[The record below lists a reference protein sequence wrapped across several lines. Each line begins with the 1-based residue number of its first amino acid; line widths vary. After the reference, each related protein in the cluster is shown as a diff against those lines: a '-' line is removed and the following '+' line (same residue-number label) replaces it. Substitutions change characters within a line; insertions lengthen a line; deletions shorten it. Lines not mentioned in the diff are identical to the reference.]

1 MVQVPLYGGDNVSQ
15 VKLTPD
21 NQARIN
27 LNVNADMF
35 GASVGRGLQNLGAGI
50 RAVSDGMKQ
59 VQDEMDKAAA
69 RKASAEFD
77 RDMQRFMLDPDTGLL
92 NTQGMNAADA
102 AKRAEK
108 YAEETAKKFSATLAP
123 GPARDMF
130 MEAATKSGYDNT
142 ALAMRHEAKEK
153 KSVIDQSF
161 VSVVD
166 TAGENAVAYVGD
178 DRKVGEEIG
187 KGLNAIDERARLNGW
202 DAATT
207 ANLKQQFTSDTQK
220 KIIYSLAMKDPIAA
234 NAYYEKN
241 KDQITGPMRTEIEAA
256 LREPMAAK
264 QAAEDAANY
273 FRGVRPAQ
281 KSGNAVENVGQ
292 QAVPSGNPAVTD
304 GTQQPAAPS
313 PAGPVAGAS
322 DIPPEGI
329 ALLNTIAGVE
339 SPGYNVMYTGRRF
352 SSYAQ
357 HPNVRIPI
365 RSGVNQGK
373 YSTAAGRYQFIKS
386 TWDEAAKAL
395 GLTDFSPANQ
405 DKAAWWL
412 AQRDYRARTGRDL
425 GEDLRAGNYSMV
437 RKNLAATWEG
447 LQFDTDAKF
456 SGRMQKSGGAL
467 PSGNLTVMQDPIAG
481 INDYIMSLPEER
493 REPARKA
500 IMANIEAMNKQRDM
514 IQDQAKQGV
523 WEVVNRGGSVD
534 SIPIE
539 IRDAAGLETVSA
551 ARRYLEQQ
559 GEIKTD
565 QELKYNLDQMRG
577 EDPDEFARQDLRDFQ
592 DRLSKEDFA
601 ELSKAQ
607 SAIKGDNREARE
619 KELDIIAAQR
629 QTETQLEAAGIM
641 KPLPS
646 AGEEARKE
654 YAQRVNTFNAE
665 LAAEMRR
672 FQQINGKPPSQLDIQ
687 QITSKLL
694 MPIVMKQAGALGGM
708 FGDNKVEGFA
718 FERNTGQFRGQTTMP
733 DYEQIL
739 TQMEP
744 SMQAA
749 IVADLRKDLGRE
761 PTEDEIA
768 KRYVY
773 LVSIFNTVD
782 TKSPKDQ
789 VR

>member
-102 AKRAEK
+102 SKRAEK

-130 MEAATKSGYDNT
+130 MEAATKSGYDNA

-241 KDQITGPMRTEIEAA
+241 KDQITGPMRTEIEGA

-264 QAAEDAANY
+264 QASEDAAN
-273 FRGVRPAQ
+273 FWRGGWQTQQ
-281 KSGNAVENVGQ
+281 KPGNAVENAGQGQ
-292 QAVPSGNPAVTD
+292 QPPALSEDTKPP
-304 GTQQPAAPS
+304 PAPA
-313 PAGPVAGAS
+313 PAGPISASGIPSEGVAFLNAMAS
-322 DIPPEGI
+322 
-329 ALLNTIAGVE
+329 TE
-339 SPGYNVMYTGRRF
+339 SPGYNVIYGGSRF
-352 SSYAQ
+352 SSYAD
-357 HPNVRIPI
+357 HPNIPVVI
-365 RSGVNQGK
+365 KSGIHAGRM
-373 YSTAAGRYQFIKS
+373 STAAGRYQFIKG
-386 TWDEAAKAL
+386 TWERAAAAL
-395 GLTDFSPANQ
+395 GLKDFSPESQ

-412 AQRDYRARTGRDL
+412 AQEDYKRNTGRDL
-425 GEDLRAGNYSMV
+425 GADLRAGNYAMV
-437 RKNLAATWEG
+437 RKGLGSTWEG
-447 LQFDTDAKF
+447 LTKIDDANWA
-456 SGRMQKSGGAL
+456 SRMQKAGGAL
-467 PSGNLTVMQDPIAG
+467 PSSGMAVSVDPAANLQGYLET
-481 INDYIMSLPEER
+481 LPPER
-493 REPARKA
+493 REAARKQ
-500 IMANIEAMNKQRDM
+500 IMAQYEAMNKQQDM
-514 IQDQAKQGV
+514 QRDQAKQEIWGV
-523 WEVVNRGGSVD
+523 ILQGGRVED
-534 SIPIE
+534 IPIE
-539 IRDAAGLETVSA
+539 TRYAAGMEAVSA
-551 ARRYLEQQ
+551 AQNYVDKQ
-559 GEIKTD
+559 GEIDTD

-577 EDPDEFARQDLRDFQ
+577 EDPNKFAGVNLLDFR
-592 DRLSKEDFA
+592 DRLSKGDFD

-672 FQQINGKPPSQLDIQ
+672 FQQINGKPPSQVDIQ

-694 MPIVMKQAGALGGM
+694 MPIVMKGTGGW
-708 FGDNKVEGFA
+708 FGTSDQQGFL
-718 FERNTGQFRGQTTMP
+718 FERNTGAFKNQSLVANY
-733 DYEQIL
+733 DQIL

-749 IVADLRKDLGRE
+749 IMADLRKDLGRE

-768 KRYVY
+768 RRYVY

-782 TKSPKDQ
+782 AKSPKDQ